1 MQTNSTSKRE
11 LREKVREAYSNAA
24 DSPEDSHPFPVG
36 FHFASSLG
44 YPAEL
49 LRSLPQTSV
58 DRFTGVS
65 NVSVYA
71 EIPARVYCLRPWLWR
86 RHRLTHR
93 GK

>member
-1 MQTNSTSKRE
+1 MQTNSTSIRE

-24 DSPEDSHPFPVG
+24 DSPEDSHPFPVK

-49 LRSLPQTSV
+49 LRSLTQTSV
-58 DRFTGVS
+58 NRFTGVS

>member
-24 DSPEDSHPFPVG
+24 DSPEDSHPFPVK

-49 LRSLPQTSV
+49 LRSLTQTSV
-58 DRFTGVS
+58 NRFTGVS